1 MLVKGDHVSITY
13 RNGKEDRGSYIL
25 ETLGDCEVEA
35 FNGSILKVKAMEHL
49 KGPRGGEVEILHFT
63 FDINS
68 PEFVGATPG

>member
-1 MLVKGDHVSITY
+1 
-13 RNGKEDRGSYIL
+13 
-25 ETLGDCEVEA
+25 VEA